1 MSLNQ
6 ALDFRW
12 LGPYKIA
19 KTYTD
24 KGYYRLKE
32 LGNDSPWLRQ
42 TFAGNKLKL
51 FYKRSNF
58 IYNDNNKVREASRE
72 DDNLASLY
80 LELDINL
87 QRLNDPKLLED
98 LTILIT

>member
-1 MSLNQ
+1 MSLNR
-6 ALDFRW
+6 ALDFSW

-32 LGNDSPWLRQ
+32 LSDNSPWLKQ

-51 FYKRSNF
+51 FYKRNNF
-58 IYNDNNKVREASRE
+58 IYNNNNKVGKAFSE
-72 DDNLASLY
+72 DDNLTPL
-80 LELDINL
+80 NL
-87 QRLNDPKLLED
+87 K
-98 LTILIT
+98 